1 MVKQWPISRM
11 IGSNQRVATFQPF
24 SWQLIWQLLNK
35 SELVDQLRTLE
46 DRNGVTDDVN
56 ADVNADVNGQVKS
69 GL

>member
-1 MVKQWPISRM
+1 MSD
-11 IGSNQRVATFQPF
+11 SNQRVAAFQPF

-35 SELVDQLRTLE
+35 SELVGQFPTPE

-56 ADVNADVNGQVKS
+56 ADVNHDVNADVNGQVTP